1 MDIYKKQTLS
11 ETFSVYFDRRMIRIL
26 LLGIISGFP
35 WVLIGSSLSLWL
47 KEDGLSRST
56 IGWAGLIF
64 AVYAINYLWAP
75 IIDRIRIPWLTNKI
89 GHRRGWIVTMQFI
102 ILVSLVCWST
112 IDPTANLGV
121 VIAIGLII
129 AIASAT
135 QDITVD
141 ALRIE
146 QIRENEG
153 MSMQAGAAMAVV
165 GWWTGYKLGGV
176 VALKFAELFETG
188 GYLGI
193 KFISIPIPAIE
204 NYWQATFLVLGIIVI
219 ACNIGLMFVHE
230 SQPTERQ
237 IAQRKTDQVIEEKLS
252 SSGKKSYLK
261 IIGGILFI
269 FFIAHFLSKIVAI
282 NLFPFL
288 APKIFY
294 NIIIPVLL
302 GILGFSLLNVD
313 SKWGKRTAAWISGT
327 IGGPFVSFFKR
338 NEISGTESISTAE
351 KTLLW
356 FLMHFF
362 ELSWKFIKKYRIA
375 FLILGFIFLFKIGE
389 AFLGRMSIIFYK
401 EIGFSKGDIAL
412 YSKTLGWITTIVFTL
427 LGGLFAIRSGV
438 VKAMFV
444 SGILMALTNL
454 LFSFLAWYVNVPDL
468 HFTWQYGKIW
478 IWGITLV
485 IVIGVIIAAVR
496 SILEKFPKSN
506 KRTLGITAV
515 IVIGTLII
523 VGTRPALDSTEIDS
537 TRLAFAAAVL
547 LDDIAASFATV
558 AFVAFISLLVDRTY
572 TATQYALLASIGT
585 LGRTTLAAS
594 SGALVDW
601 LEGAKISFFNLI
613 SFNVENPWIVFF
625 VITTVMVIPSLILLW
640 FIRNKLKLQ

>member
-1 MDIYKKQTLS
+1 MEIVKKQTLS

-64 AVYAINYLWAP
+64 GVYAINYLWAP

-102 ILVSLVCWST
+102 ILASLVCWSAV
-112 IDPTANLGV
+112 DPTANLAL
-121 VIAIGLII
+121 VITIGLII

-146 QIRENEG
+146 QIGENEG
-153 MSMQAGAAMAVV
+153 TSMQAGAAMAVV

-176 VALKFAELFETG
+176 IALNAAEYFQNAG
-188 GYLGI
+188 
-193 KFISIPIPAIE
+193 FE
-204 NYWQATFLVLGIIVI
+204 NYWQITFLILGIVII

-230 SQPTERQ
+230 LQPTERQ
-237 IAQRKTDQVIEEKLS
+237 EAQRKTDQMIEEKLGAS
-252 SSGKKSYLK
+252 NIATKS
-261 IIGGILFI
+261 
-269 FFIAHFLSKIVAI
+269 
-282 NLFPFL
+282 
-288 APKIFY
+288 
-294 NIIIPVLL
+294 
-302 GILGFSLLNVD
+302 
-313 SKWGKRTAAWISGT
+313 AAWISGT
-327 IGGPFVSFFKR
+327 IAGPIISFFRK
-338 NEISGTESISTAE
+338 NGF
-351 KTLLW
+351 K
-356 FLMHFF
+356 
-362 ELSWKFIKKYRIA
+362 IA
-375 FLILGFIFLFKIGE
+375 LGILGFVFLFKIGE
-389 AFLGRMSIIFYK
+389 AFLGRMSIVFYK

-412 YSKTLGWITTIVFTL
+412 YSKGIGWITTVVFTL

-444 SGILMALTNL
+444 SGILMAATNL
-454 LFSFLAWYVNVPDL
+454 LFAALAWS
-468 HFTWQYGKIW
+468 GKSE
-478 IWGITLV
+478 LLF
-485 IVIGVIIAAVR
+485 AV
-496 SILEKFPKSN
+496 
-506 KRTLGITAV
+506 
-515 IVIGTLII
+515 
-523 VGTRPALDSTEIDS
+523 
-537 TRLAFAAAVL
+537 AVL
-547 LDDIAASFATV
+547 LDDIAAAFATV

-594 SGALVDW
+594 SGELVDW
-601 LEGAKISFFNLI
+601 LNGDWGI
-613 SFNVENPWIVFF
+613 FF

-640 FIRNKLKLQ
+640 FIRNKLKIQ